1 MNNRIISIVKTYD
14 TLSAMLT
21 LDIKGTLA
29 KVITPSYGIPDSEFS
44 AIRSSVRR
52 HTEEW
57 LSEREKGQHAWSMN
71 PYDRDTVKN
80 VGDIVNMVKAENIR
94 TIVWIGIGGSGLGPK
109 VLQELFES
117 PTTPAFLVI
126 DTIDPAA
133 LAMHLSLIDWKNALI
148 VVVSKSGSTLET
160 MSAFFACF
168 EKLQESVKT
177 HPGNR
182 VIAITDPEGG
192 PLRAFAKT
200 NRIHALSIP
209 PNVGGRFCIFTP
221 VGLLALGLL
230 GGDIGAFV
238 RGAKEMDTHCQET
251 TLSRNPAASLAAV
264 QYLLDTRRGYPIRV
278 IMPYGDRLLSFARW
292 GQQLIAESLGKN
304 DGFNPIPMAAVGT
317 QDQHSLLQQWLA
329 GPRKCWHLFIREL
342 DKPRLEVPR
351 SLPESFSF
359 IAGKTFGQLLDAC
372 YEGTSQA
379 LTSVKRP
386 HVTVSLQRL
395 DEYHIGQL
403 FFMFLAEV
411 VYLGKLYRI
420 DIYGQPAVE
429 VGKQITRSILSK
441 GHQ

>member
-1 MNNRIISIVKTYD
+1 MI
-14 TLSAMLT
+14 T
-21 LDIKGTLA
+21 LDIKGSLA
-29 KVITPSYGIPDSEFS
+29 KVITPSHGIPDQEFS
-44 AIRSSVRR
+44 AIRTSVRR
-52 HTEEW
+52 HTEDW
-57 LSEREKGQHAWSMN
+57 LAEREKGQHAWSMN
-71 PYDRDTVKN
+71 PYDKETAKSVSDL
-80 VGDIVNMVKAENIR
+80 VNMVKTEHIR
-94 TIVWIGIGGSGLGPK
+94 TVVWIGIGGSGLGPRVIK
-109 VLQELFES
+109 EIFES
-117 PTTPAFLVI
+117 ASSPVFTII
-126 DTIDPAA
+126 DTIEPAS
-133 LAMHLSLIDWKNALI
+133 LARHMALIDWRNALI

-168 EKLQESVKT
+168 EKLKEAVKT

-192 PLRAFAKT
+192 PLRALAKA

-230 GGDIGAFV
+230 GGDLKAFI
-238 RGAKEMDTHCQET
+238 RGAKEMDTYCQET

-278 IMPYGDRLLSFARW
+278 IMPYGDRLRSFGRW
-292 GQQLIAESLGKN
+292 EQQLLAESLGKS
-304 DGFNPIPMAAVGT
+304 DGFNPIPVAAIGT
-317 QDQHSLLQQWLA
+317 QDQHSLLQQWMA

-342 DKPRLEVPR
+342 DKPRLELPR
-351 SLPESFSF
+351 NLPEAFEYIS
-359 IAGKTFGQLLDAC
+359 GKTFGQLLDAC

-386 HVTVSLQRL
+386 QVTISLQRL
-395 DEYHIGQL
+395 DEYHVGQL
-403 FFMFLAEV
+403 FFMLLTEV

-429 VGKQITRSILSK
+429 IGKQITKGILSR